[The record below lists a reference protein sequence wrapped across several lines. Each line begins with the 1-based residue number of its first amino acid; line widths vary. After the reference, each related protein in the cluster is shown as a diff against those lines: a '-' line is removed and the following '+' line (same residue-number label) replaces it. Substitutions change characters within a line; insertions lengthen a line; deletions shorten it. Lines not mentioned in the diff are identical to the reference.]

1 MQKKVYLSLGSNLGD
16 KSKNLELAY
25 RQLRSDVGT
34 IVKISKIIETEPWG
48 YESDELF
55 FNVVI
60 EMNTTLSLVHLF
72 KKIKE
77 IEQRLGRSE
86 KISSAYE
93 DRIIDIDIID
103 YNSERWIDD
112 DLIVPHA
119 KMHLRLF
126 VLIPL
131 FELNANWQH
140 PALNL
145 SINEMKA
152 KLL

>member
-1 MQKKVYLSLGSNLGD
+1 
-16 KSKNLELAY
+16 
-25 RQLRSDVGT
+25 
-34 IVKISKIIETEPWG
+34 
-48 YESDELF
+48 
-55 FNVVI
+55 
-60 EMNTTLSLVHLF
+60 MNTTLSPIHLF